1 MVCFIGTPIPL
12 PRRPRARVWPV
23 QRSAPR
29 WTVSIAPRSV
39 SRCCASRPPR
49 FPASKR
55 LQQVS
60 LELAEREKGLIPG
73 DTAEQA
79 QAQLLQIVKRV
90 AQQQMPPLE
99 VGQVELGRPRTFGSA
114 YGQVS
119 VSITVTCR
127 IEDLVNFLAALSAQ
141 PELTG
146 TEEIRFG
153 TSHPKLKTMPI
164 RLTVSGLVARRL
176 VPVQKGSDR
185 VLSGKLRLSGSGA
198 PGAGGA
204 AVLAIARRVDRLR
217 TPAI

>member
-1 MVCFIGTPIPL
+1 MTISERDRRALIILGIALAAGGLLYWYSNSSSAPSPSFAGTPAGSKI
-12 PRRPRARVWPV
+12 
-23 QRSAPR
+23 SAP
-29 WTVSIAPRSV
+29 VDSIDRSEK
-39 SRCCASRPPR
+39 RLAMLRRQAATLPGKQ
-49 FPASKR
+49 AR

-119 VSITVTCR
+119 LSITITCR
-127 IEDLVNFLAALSAQ
+127 IEDLVNFLTALSAQ

-164 RLTVSGLVARRL
+164 RLTISGLVARRL
-176 VPVQKGSDR
+176 VPERKG
-185 VLSGKLRLSGSGA
+185 L
-198 PGAGGA
+198 
-204 AVLAIARRVDRLR
+204 
-217 TPAI
+217 TEF